1 MNKIESFIS
10 GGFGAIDIASQ
21 KYLIILI
28 LQKKMFEKMTFL
40 IKTVI
45 S

>member
-28 LQKKMFEKMTFL
+28 LQKNVRKNDVF
-40 IKTVI
+40 
-45 S
+45 